1 MKTVQLYW
9 PIMLL
14 GPLRN
19 EPLANSR
26 LASSV
31 YILIWDDMDISKVNF
46 SGRFTNCSKHWLR
59 SIIHRPNILTIK

>member
-46 SGRFTNCSKHWLR
+46 SGRFINCSKHWLK
-59 SIIHRPNILTIK
+59 SIIH